1 PLVCFV
7 PFPAPTAVSTLSLH
21 DALPIMLLRCHPQF
35 NQVADEREPR
45 PPQQGGRSRPRF
57 LVMQLFVDDRIHDS
71 DFGIRGKCSATLG
84 RYNSTNATTAT
95 PQASTVNVLGN
106 STNWASRRATVRTVN
121 TLRAERVPSRAL

>member
-21 DALPIMLLRCHPQF
+21 DALPILLLRCHPQF

-84 RYNSTNATTAT
+84 RDRKSTRLNSSHVSSSYAVFCLKKKN
-95 PQASTVNVLGN
+95 
-106 STNWASRRATVRTVN
+106 
-121 TLRAERVPSRAL
+121 